1 VVVLGVN
8 VLGDHLRDQ
17 WDRGRSAP
25 PRIRSLAGCEVSTVE
40 HGPNCPRRA
49 LTHSGR
55 SRPRS
60 SSVAPMRRGV
70 PILLLGHRRT
80 ALALL
85 FLGRACMLPARM
97 KLRPRLFVVLS
108 VLLWAA
114 SFPGSVSAHGTVGAG
129 GMGWSDELALVLTPL
144 ILVLALGWFVLDG
157 RRASKPHPH
166 RRRRARR

>member
-1 VVVLGVN
+1 MRGAQWHARSFGGLGLALA
-8 VLGDHLRDQ
+8 LGT
-17 WDRGRSAP
+17 WP
-25 PRIRSLAGCEVSTVE
+25 PRPGNGRAGP
-40 HGPNCPRRA
+40 GRA
-49 LTHSGR
+49 RAHRLE
-55 SRPRS
+55 
-60 SSVAPMRRGV
+60 
-70 PILLLGHRRT
+70 HRRT

-114 SFPGSVSAHGTVGAG
+114 SFPGSVAAHGTVGAG
-129 GMGWSDELALVLTPL
+129 GMGWSDELALALTPL